1 MGVFDFLLALYSIVA
16 GLGMSIVVRSVA
28 QMIEARQRIRLYWV
42 HCVMIAFL
50 FMSQIVSWFSLW
62 QFAGHAPWTVADA
75 LFLLTIPLVLYLV
88 GHLAVPELDDGL
100 VHDLREYYYRHARWG
115 HGLMLAVIVISL
127 VGEAFI
133 LGHLEL
139 TPPRM
144 LRIALGVVFLP
155 GVLTVNPVVHSVQA
169 ALLVVVMATGVSY
182 VRIAIG

>member
-1 MGVFDFLLALYSIVA
+1 
-16 GLGMSIVVRSVA
+16 
-28 QMIEARQRIRLYWV
+28 
-42 HCVMIAFL
+42 
-50 FMSQIVSWFSLW
+50 
-62 QFAGHAPWTVADA
+62 
-75 LFLLTIPLVLYLV
+75 
-88 GHLAVPELDDGL
+88 
-100 VHDLREYYYRHARWG
+100 
-115 HGLMLAVIVISL
+115 MLAVIVISL

-155 GVLTVNPVVHSVQA
+155 GVLTVNPIVHSVQA